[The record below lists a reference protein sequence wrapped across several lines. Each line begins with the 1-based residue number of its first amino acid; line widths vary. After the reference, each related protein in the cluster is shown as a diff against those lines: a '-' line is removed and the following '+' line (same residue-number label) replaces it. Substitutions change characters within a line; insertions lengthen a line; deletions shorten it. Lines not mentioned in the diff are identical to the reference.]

1 MSLNFNKPIKP
12 VGIRKKTPLSYHK
25 REDID
30 KFNRKNDE
38 SQAKDRSI
46 VQAKPMKD
54 LKDSLSPAQVNQL
67 LTNALNHNPRDY
79 LLMLC
84 LYLTGRRISEALN
97 LQQQDIDFENKMIL
111 WSILKKKDR
120 NYQKFK
126 PCPQLLLD
134 DLKEFVKNNGLQP
147 QDYIFFGSFKGKT
160 KPMTR
165 QTAHHLIH
173 KYGKEIGLDIHP
185 HSFRHSFA
193 VNMVRNMRS
202 PSGLIILQDSL
213 EHSDISMT
221 RHYLQFSQEETRDLQ
236 ESLAGKLSSNENE

>member
-1 MSLNFNKPIKP
+1 MALDFNKPIKP

-54 LKDSLSPAQVNQL
+54 LKDSLSPEQVQKL
-67 LTNALNHNPRDY
+67 LSIALDKNPRDY
-79 LLMLC
+79 LLMLT
-84 LYLTGRRISEALN
+84 LFLTGRRISEALN
-97 LQQQDIDFENKMIL
+97 LQRQDIDFKNKMIL

-126 PCPQLLLD
+126 PAPQLLFD
-134 DLKEFVKNNGLQP
+134 DLKEHIENNNIQP
-147 QDYIFFGSFKGKT
+147 QDYIFFGSFKGRT
-160 KPMTR
+160 KPMSR
-165 QTAHHLIH
+165 QNAHHLIH
-173 KYGKEIGLDIHP
+173 NYGKELGLDIHP
-185 HSFRHSFA
+185 HSYRHSFA

-236 ESLAGKLSSNENE
+236 ESLTKNLHE

>member
-1 MSLNFNKPIKP
+1 MPLDFNKPNKP
-12 VGIRKKTPLSYHK
+12 VRIRKKIPLPYHI

-38 SQAKDRSI
+38 VQAKGKSI
-46 VQAKPMKD
+46 VQAKPMKN
-54 LKDSLSPAQVNQL
+54 LNDSLSPTQINQL
-67 LTNALNHNPRDY
+67 LNNALKHNPRDY

-97 LQQQDIDFENKMIL
+97 LQRQDIDFENKMIL
-111 WSILKKKDR
+111 WRILKKRDR

-134 DLKEFVKNNGLQP
+134 DLKEFIELNHLAP

-173 KYGKEIGLDIHP
+173 KYGKELGLDIHP

-193 VNMVRNMRS
+193 VNLVRNMRS

-236 ESLAGKLSSNENE
+236 ESLTKNLHE